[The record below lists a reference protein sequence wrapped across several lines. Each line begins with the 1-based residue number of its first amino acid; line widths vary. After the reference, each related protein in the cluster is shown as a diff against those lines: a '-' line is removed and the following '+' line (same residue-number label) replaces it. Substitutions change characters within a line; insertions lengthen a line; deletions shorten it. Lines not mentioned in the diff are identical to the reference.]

1 MSALGSII
9 VVPLPGKAQWTFFA
23 TNAERPRTARDT
35 FCTAVVGRP
44 TRWTINAFGGSV
56 FVRGIGVLFARL
68 ARRRTFDI
76 VVFSFDAGNARG
88 LFGQRLGIPKWA
100 LLAHVHV

>member
-1 MSALGSII
+1 LSALRRINVISFSC
-9 VVPLPGKAQWTFFA
+9 KSQWAILA
-23 TNAERPRTARDT
+23 TLTERPRTARDT

-56 FVRGIGVLFARL
+56 FVLGIGVFFAKL

-76 VVFSFDAGNARG
+76 VVFSFDAGNARR

-100 LLAHVHV
+100 LHARVHV